1 MKEVTLRLLMI
12 TFLGNKYC
20 ILAHSINVKRM
31 RREEL
36 MRDVCWSDDDE
47 TCTARGNIEGAN
59 MEKNREKV

>member
-1 MKEVTLRLLMI
+1 MI

-20 ILAHSINVKRM
+20 ILAHSIHVKRM

-47 TCTARGNIEGAN
+47 TCTARGNIEAAN